1 MAEPSET
8 ERMEGLMQY
17 TPFLVLL
24 PHSCI
29 THNYELGGDGAKKI
43 VSAGYVLVYVYVN
56 VYVYDRRVYFSI
68 LVVSYLMGS
77 ADVVTSIIL
86 YKSPASPPTI
96 ILILPIPF
104 LNIQTFV
111 EK

>member
-77 ADVVTSIIL
+77 ADAVTSIIL
-86 YKSPASPPTI
+86 YNITSITPDHHTDSPY
-96 ILILPIPF
+96 PF
-104 LNIQTFV
+104 
-111 EK
+111 

>member
-43 VSAGYVLVYVYVN
+43 VSAGYVLVYVYV
-56 VYVYDRRVYFSI
+56 YVYDRRVYFSI

-77 ADVVTSIIL
+77 ADAVTSIIL
-86 YKSPASPPTI
+86 YNITSITPDHHTDSPY
-96 ILILPIPF
+96 PF
-104 LNIQTFV
+104 
-111 EK
+111 